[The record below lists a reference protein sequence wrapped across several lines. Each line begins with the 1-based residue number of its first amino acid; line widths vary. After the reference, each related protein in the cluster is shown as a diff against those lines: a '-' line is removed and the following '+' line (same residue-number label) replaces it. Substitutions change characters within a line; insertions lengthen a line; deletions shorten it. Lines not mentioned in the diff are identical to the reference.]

1 MRTPPRL
8 TPAFPSEGRRWKEGR
23 ERDTREREPRGVPLQ
38 RAANA
43 APGLNRKE
51 FPLPR
56 PLRLGGSHLSP
67 GCLSRAF
74 RFVRIYKAG
83 MPACYDVKASPFIQN
98 HPLPRPRTDK
108 PSEWCRKRSEFP
120 MPPILSLKFPASPSH
135 RHTLLFLDAQEHTGC
150 AFLRS
155 HVPRARKGPL
165 TDLLSQSSSG
175 KRERGSRENT
185 QPPVVALGS
194 GKSDEKRMR
203 NETGSSPRPTAHP
216 RGGSASNSPRTSE
229 APRSVPT
236 LPTFLS
242 DSPQSDP
249 TRPASPDLTWK

>member
-1 MRTPPRL
+1 MNHTNGAAQVRLRLPLRPGRARPGGEKRTQPHLHKHPNTADVAAPECGPRPVL
-8 TPAFPSEGRRWKEGR
+8 LQAFPLEGRWKEGR

-67 GCLSRAF
+67 GSLSRAF

-83 MPACYDVKASPFIQN
+83 MPACYDVKASPLIPN

-120 MPPILSLKFPASPSH
+120 MPPILSLKSPASASH
-135 RHTLLFLDAQEHTGC
+135 RHTLIFLDAQEHTGC

-165 TDLLSQSSSG
+165 TDL
-175 KRERGSRENT
+175 
-185 QPPVVALGS
+185 
-194 GKSDEKRMR
+194 
-203 NETGSSPRPTAHP
+203 
-216 RGGSASNSPRTSE
+216 
-229 APRSVPT
+229 
-236 LPTFLS
+236 
-242 DSPQSDP
+242 
-249 TRPASPDLTWK
+249 